1 MDIESRKIS
10 FMQEFLTIQSEEVLS
25 RLENLLRKEKE
36 IDFKPMSTEQLQH
49 RIDLSLDDSEN
60 DRIVKAS
67 DLKSKYE

>member
-1 MDIESRKIS
+1 
-10 FMQEFLTIQSEEVLS
+10 MQEFLTIQSEEVLS